1 MINQSDN
8 SRNSYLSFKVGSE
21 VFAANVKCIRN
32 ILEMTKITRVPKSPQ
47 YLKGVINLR
56 GNVLPVL
63 DTRTKFGLEE
73 TEYTANTCILV
84 MDINI
89 KNETVQLG
97 AIVDSVDAVLEI
109 DDDEIKA
116 APTIGKSYKSE
127 LLNGF
132 TKTGDDFIMIIN
144 TDKVFADDDVIDFQN
159 IVDDVM

>member
-1 MINQSDN
+1 MINQQDN
-8 SRNSYLSFKVGSE
+8 SKNSYLSFKVGSE

-32 ILEMTKITRVPKSPQ
+32 ILEMTKITRVPKSPE

-73 TEYTANTCILV
+73 TEYTTNTCILV

-109 DDDEIKA
+109 NDDDIKA
-116 APTIGKSYKSE
+116 APNIGTSYKSE
-127 LLNGF
+127 LLEGF

-144 TDKVFADDDVIDFQN
+144 TDRVFADDEILDFQN
-159 IVDDVM
+159 ISGDVK